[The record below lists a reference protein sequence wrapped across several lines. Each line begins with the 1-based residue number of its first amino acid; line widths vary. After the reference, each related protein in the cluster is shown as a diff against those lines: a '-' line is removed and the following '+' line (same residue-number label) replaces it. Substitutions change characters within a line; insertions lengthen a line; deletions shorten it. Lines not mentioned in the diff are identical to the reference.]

1 MGICAISVWMRTLVR
16 NARVGILLMR
26 TNNAP
31 LVLLIAIFVLM
42 LPLVLFV
49 WLPMWLNKV
58 DVYPASKTVH
68 IVQIP
73 THVKNVQ

>member
-1 MGICAISVWMRTLVR
+1 VGICVISVWMRTLVR
-16 NARVGILLMR
+16 NAKVGILLMR
-26 TNNAP
+26 TNAP
-31 LVLLIAIFVLM
+31 LVLPIVIFVLM

-49 WLPMWLNKV
+49 WLPMWHSKV